1 MSKKPNK
8 KDKTSKK
15 MVQKTKKADIEKR
28 WFLQITFFLSK
39 IHRLKVTS
47 K

>member
-15 MVQKTKKADIEKR
+15 MVQKTKKADGTDEYY
-28 WFLQITFFLSK
+28 ITTAPPKNFSW
-39 IHRLKVTS
+39 
-47 K
+47 